1 MKCAICKN
9 GETRPGTT
17 TVTMTRGEA
26 TIVIKNVPAEVCDNC
41 GEYYLDDAISAKILS
56 MAEEAIKQNHEVE
69 VIQFAA

>member
-9 GETRPGTT
+9 GETYSGTT

-26 TIVIKNVPAEVCDNC
+26 IIVVKNVPAEICDNC

>member
-9 GETRPGTT
+9 GETHSGTT

-26 TIVIKNVPAEVCDNC
+26 TIVVKNVPAEVCDNC
-41 GEYYLDDAISAKILS
+41 GEYYLDEAISAKILT

>member
-9 GETRPGTT
+9 GETHVGTT

-26 TIVIKNVPAEVCDNC
+26 TIVIKNVPAEICENC
-41 GEYYLDDAISAKILS
+41 GEYYLDDAISAKILA

>member
-1 MKCAICKN
+1 
-9 GETRPGTT
+9 
-17 TVTMTRGEA
+17 MTRGEA

-41 GEYYLDDAISAKILS
+41 GEYYLDDAISGKILN

>member
-1 MKCAICKN
+1 MKCSICKN
-9 GETRPGTT
+9 GETHHGTT

-26 TIVIKNVPAEVCDNC
+26 TIVVKNVPAEICDNC
-41 GEYYLDDAISAKILS
+41 GEYYLDDATSAKIMS

>member
-1 MKCAICKN
+1 MKCAICKT
-9 GETRPGTT
+9 GETHPGTT
-17 TVTMTRGEA
+17 TITMTRGEA

-41 GEYYLDDAISAKILS
+41 GEYYLDEAISAKVLS